1 MEHIVQT
8 ALVVVILQAWG
19 VPVLGDGI
27 TVRDANALQNQ
38 LRRVQPGAT
47 ITLAPGNYGNGIW
60 IEKINGTKDRPIVIT
75 GTNDQNQPIF
85 EGGTEAIHFA
95 DCNYIT
101 LRNIKVSGCT
111 GNGINADDGGSY
123 NTPSKG
129 MVFENITIENIGPTG
144 NRDGLKLSG
153 LDNFAVRNCTFSG
166 WGGSAIDMVGC
177 HDGVVEKCQFVGK
190 KSFSQDTGIQAKGGC
205 ESILIRQNFFKNAG
219 QRAVNL
225 GGSTGLQFFRPKLQ
239 GYEAKA
245 IEVAGNHF
253 VGSTAPIAYVTSISC
268 LVRQNTI
275 VNPEKWVV
283 RILQEQPTDKFK
295 SCQQGV
301 FETNLIVFDKRVQTF
316 VNVGPNTKPETFS
329 FRKNAW
335 FCTDGNRRPSLPSKE
350 INGIYQIDPVL
361 ENAETPDLKIGSD
374 NPRLMN
380 VGAHAFEMQR
390 SDSEPT
396 ERIIQPTDV
405 PDKK

>member
-1 MEHIVQT
+1 MKHIVRT
-8 ALVVVILQAWG
+8 ALAVGILQAWG
-19 VPVLGDGI
+19 SSVLGGSI
-27 TVRDANALQNQ
+27 TVRDANELQTQ
-38 LRRVQPGAT
+38 VRQAQPGTT
-47 ITLAPGNYGNGIW
+47 ITLAPGNYGNGIT
-60 IEKINGTKDRPIVIT
+60 IEKLQGTKESPIIIT
-75 GTNDQNQPIF
+75 GAKDQQLPIF
-85 EGGTEAIHFA
+85 TGGMEAIHFV

-123 NTPSKG
+123 DTPSMG
-129 MVFENITIENIGPTG
+129 MVFDTITIERIGPTG

-153 LDNFAVRNCTFSG
+153 LNNFSVRKCTFSG

-177 HDGVVEKCQFVGK
+177 HAGVIEKCHFVGM

-205 ESILIRQNFFKNAG
+205 ENILIKQNFFKSAG

-239 GYEAKA
+239 GYEAKSV
-245 IEVAGNHF
+245 EVAGNHF
-253 VGSTAPIAYVTSISC
+253 VGSTTPIAFVTSINC

-275 VNPEKWVV
+275 INPDKWVI
-283 RILQEQPTDKFK
+283 RILQEQPTNTFI

-301 FETNLIVFDKRVQTF
+301 FENNLIVFDKRVQTF
-316 VNVGPNTKPETFS
+316 VNVGPNTKPETFC
-329 FRKNAW
+329 FRNNAW
-335 FCTDGNRRPSLPSKE
+335 FCSDGNRNPSLPLKE
-350 INGIYQIDPVL
+350 MNGIYQINPML

-380 VGAHAFEMQR
+380 VGAHAFGRQDASHVR
-390 SDSEPT
+390 
-396 ERIIQPTDV
+396 
-405 PDKK
+405 